1 LEFKE
6 NIYLEKKL
14 KKKNLISL
22 SLTKLIHGF
31 GTGIFNVIYQPFI
44 LAITNSLVLTGVIV
58 SIGTLMQ
65 FLPMPWVG
73 KLSDKLGHKK
83 TLFLSIPVYVL
94 GLILLTYTNSSALYL
109 LVIGISIFFLGVT
122 LNSLNAQFLVSVNS
136 NNSKGLMYGIVF
148 TSFFIGSILGNSVV
162 LFGTNL
168 ESQIFFI
175 LIMIT
180 FTIEG
185 LIICLGIKTNVN
197 TKTFSSTQERNS
209 QKVGEKKLWLRFIK
223 NHRMRAIL
231 IFFTVDLFV
240 YGISLSIY
248 NAGLSDYYNLT
259 TEQISFIVIWM
270 NITNMVFQIPA
281 GRVADKLGKMKT
293 LILSEFFGL
302 IFMLLNII
310 APLLWGNSSMGL
322 VLILLILGRVSF
334 AFSIVF
340 FIPSEQIILTDLGKS
355 KRAEAYGIVTFVR
368 GIAFIPTGLIGGF
381 LIENIS
387 YFAPFIISSI
397 GILFEIWF
405 LFRFFN
411 QE

>member
-1 LEFKE
+1 
-6 NIYLEKKL
+6 
-14 KKKNLISL
+14 
-22 SLTKLIHGF
+22 
-31 GTGIFNVIYQPFI
+31 
-44 LAITNSLVLTGVIV
+44 
-58 SIGTLMQ
+58 
-65 FLPMPWVG
+65 
-73 KLSDKLGHKK
+73 
-83 TLFLSIPVYVL
+83 
-94 GLILLTYTNSSALYL
+94 
-109 LVIGISIFFLGVT
+109 
-122 LNSLNAQFLVSVNS
+122 
-136 NNSKGLMYGIVF
+136 
-148 TSFFIGSILGNSVV
+148 
-162 LFGTNL
+162 
-168 ESQIFFI
+168 
-175 LIMIT
+175 MIT

-197 TKTFSSTQERNS
+197 TKTFSSTQESDS

-223 NHRMRAIL
+223 NRRMRAIL

-270 NITNMVFQIPA
+270 NIANMVFQIPA

-340 FIPSEQIILTDLGKS
+340 FIPSEQIILTDLGKD